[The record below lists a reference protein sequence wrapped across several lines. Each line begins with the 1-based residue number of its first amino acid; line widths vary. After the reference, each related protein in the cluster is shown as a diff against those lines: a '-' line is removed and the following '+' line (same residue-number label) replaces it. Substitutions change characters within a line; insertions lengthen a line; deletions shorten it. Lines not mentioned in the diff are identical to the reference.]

1 MLLVASIPSAHTF
14 PADPRRPQPA
24 QRTCAFDL
32 LFWEAKTTGVSAGEG
47 LDECEDASA
56 RARINRMKTD

>member
-14 PADPRRPQPA
+14 PPA

-32 LFWEAKTTGVSAGEG
+32 LFGEAKTTGVSAGEG